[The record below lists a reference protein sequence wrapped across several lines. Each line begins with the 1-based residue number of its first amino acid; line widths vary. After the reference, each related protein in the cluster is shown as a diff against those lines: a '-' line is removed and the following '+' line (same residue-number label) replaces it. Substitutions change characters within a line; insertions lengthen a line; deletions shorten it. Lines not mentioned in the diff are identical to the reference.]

1 MHRPRWMALLG
12 AIVIAITALYPAQA
26 RTRDPYVP
34 LESLADALFY
44 IQESYVDEVS
54 SSELLYHAIQGM
66 TIGLDT
72 PSVYMSPEE
81 YQRFREDTIGRYYGI
96 GVLTRIDGASIV
108 VEKVFDNS
116 PAERSGLRA
125 GDHIVSI
132 DGTFVTTENIQVVA
146 DGIKGQRGTLVQLQ
160 IKREGEEG
168 LLTMGVARDR
178 IRTPSVESEK
188 LPGDIA
194 WLRIFQFQENTSREV
209 RRALASLDKRNAPLR
224 GLVLDLRANPGGF
237 LDEAVDVA
245 DAFIED
251 GVIVSSKGRAVPESR
266 RIAHQPGSRGQIP
279 LVVLQDQSSAS
290 AAEIVSGALKD
301 HGRATIM
308 GTTSYGK
315 GSVQTTYEFADGS
328 ALKLTIARFYT
339 PLGTTIQGTGVEPD
353 VHVEVDEAPWVDDQ
367 GMSVYAEGLD
377 LSAQPAWVLEDPQ
390 MTAAVTTLLQGLQE
404 Q

>member
-1 MHRPRWMALLG
+1 MNRSPWILG
-12 AIVIAITALYPAQA
+12 ACALALVTLCPAQA
-26 RTRDPYVP
+26 RERDPYVP

-54 SSELLYHAIQGM
+54 SSQLLYHAIQGM

-96 GVLTRIDGASIV
+96 GVLTRIDGAAIV
-108 VEKVFDNS
+108 VEKVFANS
-116 PAERSGLRA
+116 PAERAGLLAADR
-125 GDHIVSI
+125 IVSI
-132 DGTFVTTENIQVVA
+132 DGTFVTSENIEVVA

-160 IKREGEEG
+160 VEREGEAG
-168 LLTMGVARDR
+168 LLTLAVARDR
-178 IRTPSVESEK
+178 IRTPSVESER
-188 LPGDIA
+188 LPGDLA
-194 WLRIFQFQENTSREV
+194 WLRIFQFQENTGREV
-209 RRALASLDKRNAPLR
+209 RRALASLDKRKAPLQ

-266 RIAHQPGSRGQIP
+266 RLAHQPGSRGELP

-301 HGRATIM
+301 HGRATIL

-339 PLGTTIQGTGVEPD
+339 PHGTTIQGTGVEPD
-353 VHVEVDEAPWVDDQ
+353 VMVEADEAPWVDEQ
-367 GMSVYAEGLD
+367 GMSVYAEGID
-377 LSAQPAWVLEDPQ
+377 LSGQPDWVLEDPQ
-390 MTAAVTTLLQGLQE
+390 MTAAVTTLLQGLAE
-404 Q
+404 L